1 MPETAEQASAL
12 VGRGAEALSRAAW
25 SEARSLFEAALAF
38 GESVKALEGLGVA
51 ARWQM
56 DGPAA
61 LAAHERAYR
70 LAREAG
76 DEAASARLA
85 LELTFDCGQ
94 FRGGAEA
101 SGWLERAGQ
110 LLVRLPP
117 LPEHALHAYLRA
129 NGALN
134 GEHDPA
140 AARALAAEGVA
151 AARAAQAVDYELVCH
166 ALEGLALVA
175 LGAVTAGM
183 RALDAAATAA
193 VVGEVE
199 SVRVVEVICCH
210 LIDACQRVRDL
221 ERAGEWC
228 RRVEEISA
236 RYEDAEMFA
245 TCRTH
250 HADLL
255 VWRGEWQEAEETLK
269 QACRDLGG
277 VPRKVMEGLVRL
289 AELRRRQGRAD
300 QAEALLA
307 QAEGHRAALLVRA
320 ALALD
325 RRDASMAVTEA
336 KRFLRRVGEADRFE
350 RVAALELLVR
360 AQLELG
366 EAEAAASAVEE
377 LERAAAEVGTAPL
390 RAAALLARGR
400 LEGSVELFEDAADLY
415 AECGARYEAAQARL
429 ELARALRAAGRDTEA
444 ESVEARAGEALAD
457 LGAPVPD
464 GGRERSLLTRRER
477 QVLRLL
483 AAGAAN
489 DAIAAELVLSVRT
502 VERHV
507 ENIYGKIGVS
517 GRTARA
523 AATAWALAHGVA

>member
-1 MPETAEQASAL
+1 M
-12 VGRGAEALSRAAW
+12 
-25 SEARSLFEAALAF
+25 
-38 GESVKALEGLGVA
+38 
-51 ARWQM
+51 
-56 DGPAA
+56 
-61 LAAHERAYR
+61 
-70 LAREAG
+70 
-76 DEAASARLA
+76 
-85 LELTFDCGQ
+85 
-94 FRGGAEA
+94 
-101 SGWLERAGQ
+101 
-110 LLVRLPP
+110 
-117 LPEHALHAYLRA
+117 
-129 NGALN
+129 
-134 GEHDPA
+134 
-140 AARALAAEGVA
+140 
-151 AARAAQAVDYELVCH
+151 
-166 ALEGLALVA
+166 A